1 MVFDKLPHLVDFLM
15 EKIVDKLVGGINP
28 SEKYACQIGS
38 FPLVWVK
45 SLKPPVSYLCFI
57 FFLYFWWVTVI

>member
-15 EKIVDKLVGGINP
+15 EKIVDKLVGGFNP

-45 SLKPPVSYLCFI
+45 IKKV
-57 FFLYFWWVTVI
+57 

>member
-15 EKIVDKLVGGINP
+15 EKIVDKLVGGFNP

-45 SLKPPVSYLCFI
+45 IKKVWNHQLVIFVS
-57 FFLYFWWVTVI
+57 FFSCTFDG